1 MTEEVLSSPIGD
13 LRINESDDG
22 EVFAQGRYVASG
34 NPVFFS
40 IKLPARDRLEEVDF
54 EFIRL
59 RIAGV
64 KAYTDMARDFLI
76 SELGLDPEGE
86 GKAPLIADP
95 EFTFWGGLDW
105 SILFAEGSLDICEP
119 YGVLVNFHDVRIMGF
134 DDLSGAEESIHLK
147 ELKT

>member
-1 MTEEVLSSPIGD
+1 MTEQVWSSPIGD
-13 LRINESDDG
+13 LCINESDDG
-22 EVFAQGRYVASG
+22 GVFAQGQYAASS

-40 IKLPARDRLEEVDF
+40 IKLPARGRLEEVDF
-54 EFIRL
+54 EFIRV

-64 KAYTDMARDFLI
+64 EVYTDMARDFLV

-119 YGVLVNFHDVRIMGF
+119 YGVLVNFHDAHIVGF
-134 DDLSGAEESIHLK
+134 DDLSGAEEV
-147 ELKT
+147 